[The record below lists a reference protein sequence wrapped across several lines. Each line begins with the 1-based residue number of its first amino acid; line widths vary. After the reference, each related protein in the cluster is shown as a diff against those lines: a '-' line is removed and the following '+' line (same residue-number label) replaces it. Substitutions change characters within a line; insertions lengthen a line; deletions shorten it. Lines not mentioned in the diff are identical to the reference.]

1 MSSDA
6 KPTRDWG
13 FIVSVI
19 LVLISVLGLLYI
31 TMWNR

>member
-6 KPTRDWG
+6 KPTGDWG
-13 FIVSVI
+13 SIISVI
-19 LVLISVLGLLYI
+19 LVLVSVLGLLYI